1 VGFSVALFD
10 LGPLSERAEAMK
22 LSHVATDGSVTMVD
36 VSGKSV
42 TSRFARAQALVR
54 MNAAA
59 QTAIRDATLAKGDA
73 LVAAQIAGIL
83 AAKQTG
89 ALIPLAHPL
98 PLTSVNVRFDWG
110 ADGALEI
117 EADARTDA
125 QTGVE
130 MEAMVAATI
139 AALTIY
145 DMTKALDKH
154 ITIESVRLLEK
165 TGGKSPFVLR
175 PSTALRMTCAQDD
188 SAQDDK
194 A

>member
-1 VGFSVALFD
+1 
-10 LGPLSERAEAMK
+10 MK
-22 LSHVATDGSVTMVD
+22 LSHVASDGSVAMVE

-83 AAKQTG
+83 AAKQTS

-98 PLTSVNVRFDWG
+98 PLTSVDVRFDWR

-117 EADARTDA
+117 EAAARTDA

-130 MEAMVAATI
+130 MEALVAATI

-145 DMTKALDKH
+145 DMTKALDKG

-165 TGGKSPFVLR
+165 TGGKTPFVLPLI
-175 PSTALRMTCAQDD
+175 PSKGQDD
-188 SAQDDK
+188 MAQGDK
-194 A
+194 E

>member
-1 VGFSVALFD
+1 
-10 LGPLSERAEAMK
+10 MK
-22 LSHVATDGSVTMVD
+22 LSHVATDGSVAMVD

-89 ALIPLAHPL
+89 VLIPLAHPL
-98 PLTSVNVRFDWG
+98 PLTSVDVRFDWR

-117 EADARTDA
+117 EAAARTDA

-130 MEAMVAATI
+130 MEALIAATI

-145 DMTKALDKH
+145 DMTKALDKG

-165 TGGKSPFVLR
+165 TGGKTPFVLPLS
-175 PSTALRMTCAQDD
+175 PSKGQDD
-188 SAQDDK
+188 MAQGDK
-194 A
+194 E

>member
-1 VGFSVALFD
+1 
-10 LGPLSERAEAMK
+10 MK
-22 LSHVATDGSVTMVD
+22 LSHVATDGSVAMVE

-83 AAKQTG
+83 AAKQTST
-89 ALIPLAHPL
+89 LIPLAHPL
-98 PLTSVNVRFDWG
+98 PLTSVDVRFDWR
-110 ADGALEI
+110 ADGVLEI
-117 EADARTDA
+117 EAAARTDA

-130 MEAMVAATI
+130 MEALVAATI

-145 DMTKALDKH
+145 DMTKALDKG

-165 TGGKSPFVLR
+165 TGGKTPFVLPQS
-175 PSTALRMTCAQDD
+175 PSKAQDD
-188 SAQDDK
+188 MAQGDK
-194 A
+194 E

>member
-1 VGFSVALFD
+1 
-10 LGPLSERAEAMK
+10 MK
-22 LSHVATDGSVTMVD
+22 LSHVATDGSVAMVD

-59 QTAIRDATLAKGDA
+59 QTAIREATLAKGDA
-73 LVAAQIAGIL
+73 LVAA
-83 AAKQTG
+83 AKQTS

-98 PLTSVNVRFDWG
+98 PLTSVEVRFDWR

-117 EADARTDA
+117 EAAARTDA

-130 MEAMVAATI
+130 MEAMIAATI
-139 AALTIY
+139 AELTVY
-145 DMTKALDKH
+145 DMTKALDKR

-165 TGGKSPFVLR
+165 TGGKLS
-175 PSTALRMTCAQDD
+175 
-188 SAQDDK
+188 
-194 A
+194 

>member
-1 VGFSVALFD
+1 
-10 LGPLSERAEAMK
+10 MK
-22 LSHVATDGSVTMVD
+22 LSHIATDGSVAMVD

-42 TSRFARAQALVR
+42 TTRFARAQALVR

-98 PLTSVNVRFDWG
+98 PLTSVSVRFDWR

-117 EADARTDA
+117 EAAARTDA

-130 MEAMVAATI
+130 MEAMIAATI

-165 TGGKSPFVLR
+165 TGGTLR
-175 PSTALRMTCAQDD
+175 QAQGVR
-188 SAQDDK
+188 AQGDK
-194 A
+194 VEE

>member
-1 VGFSVALFD
+1 
-10 LGPLSERAEAMK
+10 
-22 LSHVATDGSVTMVD
+22 MVD

-54 MNAAA
+54 MNAPA
-59 QTAIRDATLAKGDA
+59 QSAIRDATLAKGDA

-83 AAKQTG
+83 AAKQTAG
-89 ALIPLAHPL
+89 LIPLAHPL
-98 PLTSVNVRFDWG
+98 PLTGVDVGFQWR
-110 ADGALEI
+110 ADGVLAI
-117 EADARTDA
+117 EAAAGTDA

-130 MEAMVAATI
+130 MEALVAATI

-165 TGGKSPFVLR
+165 TGGKP
-175 PSTALRMTCAQDD
+175 A
-188 SAQDDK
+188 
-194 A
+194 